1 MDHHTGALSL
11 AVEDTMPKQIKL
23 YAYAALVTFAIVQP
37 SHAQMLEQAYD
48 IAVSPAIAAAK
59 PSDEASGITY
69 PVSAAAEFR
78 PNATRSMEALLTE
91 IATWLSTD
99 FGLPAIEDRPRVEF
113 ASPMKLMA
121 MRYNGMLP
129 NQWRED
135 SMRDPAMQAAQARE
149 VVAVYHDKTRTIFLP
164 DAWTGTTPA
173 ELSVLVHEMV
183 HHLQNLAGLAYV
195 CPAAR
200 EKPAYLAQDQ
210 WLKLHGL
217 DLETEFEID
226 KFTLLVSS
234 ACLR

>member
-1 MDHHTGALSL
+1 MEG
-11 AVEDTMPKQIKL
+11 TMPKQIKL
-23 YAYAALVTFAIVQP
+23 YAYAALVTFAIVP
-37 SHAQMLEQAYD
+37 PLHAQTSEQSYD
-48 IAVSPAIAAAK
+48 IPMPPAIAAAQQV
-59 PSDEASGITY
+59 DEASGISY
-69 PVSAAAEFR
+69 PRFGAAEFR
-78 PNATRSMEALLTE
+78 PDKTRAMEGLLTK

-99 FGLPAIEDRPRVEF
+99 FGLPAIGDQPRVEF
-113 ASPMKLMA
+113 ASPMKLIA
-121 MRYNGMLP
+121 MRYKGMLP
-129 NQWRED
+129 DQWRED
-135 SMRDPAMQAAQARE
+135 GMRDPAMQAAQARD
-149 VVAVYHDKTRTIFLP
+149 VVAVYSDASRTIFLP

-183 HHLQNLAGLAYV
+183 HHLQNSAGLSYE